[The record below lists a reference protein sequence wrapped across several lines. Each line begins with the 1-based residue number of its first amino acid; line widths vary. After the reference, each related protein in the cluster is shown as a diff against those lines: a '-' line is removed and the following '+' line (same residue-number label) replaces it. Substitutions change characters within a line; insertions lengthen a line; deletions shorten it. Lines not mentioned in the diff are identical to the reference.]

1 MDFVHPSG
9 VGDLIV
15 RLSAATIIGGLI
27 GLDREARGKP
37 AGLRTHALVSLGA
50 ALVTL
55 VTIRLTDPGNL
66 DANAI
71 SRAIQGIVAGVG
83 FLGAGAILKT
93 NGSEVEM
100 VQGLTTAATIWFVA
114 SLGIACGAGQWFA
127 GLVAAGFALVILIV
141 GGPIEGVVHR
151 LFRRR
156 RARDTTTGP

>member
-9 VGDLIV
+9 LADLV
-15 RLSAATIIGGLI
+15 ARLSAATAIGGLI
-27 GLDREARGKP
+27 GLDREVRGKP

-93 NGSEVEM
+93 NGSESEM

-114 SLGIACGAGQWFA
+114 SLGIACGAGQWVA
-127 GLVAAGFALVILIV
+127 GLVAVAFALVILIV

-156 RARDTTTGP
+156 RAGDSSTGP

>member
-1 MDFVHPSG
+1 MEFVHPTG
-9 VGDLIV
+9 VADLV
-15 RLSAATIIGGLI
+15 MRLSAATVIGGLI
-27 GLDREARGKP
+27 GVDREARGKP

-50 ALVTL
+50 ALVTI
-55 VTIRLTDPGNL
+55 VTIRLTGEGIV

-93 NGSEVEM
+93 NGTNTEM

-127 GLVAAGFALVILIV
+127 GLIAVGFALLILIV
-141 GGPIEGVVHR
+141 GGPIEGLVHR
-151 LFRRR
+151 LFHKRRG
-156 RARDTTTGP
+156 RDSTTGP

>member
-1 MDFVHPSG
+1 MEFVHPTG
-9 VGDLIV
+9 VADLV
-15 RLSAATIIGGLI
+15 MRLSAATIIGGLI
-27 GLDREARGKP
+27 GIDREARGKP

-55 VTIRLTDPGNL
+55 VTIRLTEPGTV

-93 NGSEVEM
+93 NGTDTEM
-100 VQGLTTAATIWFVA
+100 VQGLTTAATIWLVA

-127 GLVAAGFALVILIV
+127 GLVAVGFALLILIV
-141 GGPIEGVVHR
+141 GGPIEGLVHR
-151 LFRRR
+151 LFRKRR
-156 RARDTTTGP
+156 ERDTTTGP

>member
-1 MDFVHPSG
+1 MEFVHPTG
-9 VGDLIV
+9 VADLIV
-15 RLSAATIIGGLI
+15 RLSAATVVGGLI
-27 GLDREARGKP
+27 GIDREARSKP

-55 VTIRLTDPGNL
+55 VTIRLSAPGVV

-83 FLGAGAILKT
+83 FLGAGAILKSNGT
-93 NGSEVEM
+93 NTEV

-127 GLVAAGFALVILIV
+127 ALVAAGFALVILVV

-151 LFRRR
+151 LFGKR